1 MNAIKK
7 NKTQSFIL
15 LIHIFIFGNL
25 LIISNYISYFLNFIF
40 FQKIIIFFL
49 LLTFFYQILFF
60 KDNIKYLISLKVLIL
75 LLIILSLLELTL
87 DWDALNIWL
96 FHAKKIFYSKNLL
109 EMSNYF
115 PSSHN
120 DYPLILPSL
129 QASLNS
135 YFIEINYSDIKAE
148 TFFNPKLAIQ
158 ANLFF
163 MIFPLFYICSFIK
176 GDINQWLFIILLI
189 FIAEKLILSGS
200 VDLILGLYFV
210 ATFISLFRYFM
221 KNENYKYNLEFLLC
235 FLNVIILTNLKNEG
249 LVLFLTL
256 YFSLYLTSYLF
267 KDKSNNE
274 KKIVLLLALLP
285 ILLWKYFCLKNNITS
300 DILNENTTSHI
311 FNNFFSLRNYWMI
324 FNEIFLNKSI
334 LLPLILLI
342 VLIFKNMIIIRSNN
356 FFKVHFNI
364 KQIYIFALCAS
375 IFYLMILFSIYFSTP
390 HSLEWHLQTSAYRTV
405 LPLGLL
411 FLVIVFYKD
420 ESSSKYLFKR

>member
-7 NKTQSFIL
+7 NKFQPSIL
-15 LIHIFIFGNL
+15 IIHIFIFGNL

-49 LLTFFYQILFF
+49 LLTFFYQLLFF
-60 KDNIKYLISLKVLIL
+60 KDTIKYLIPLKILIF
-75 LLIILSLLELTL
+75 LLIVFSILKSTL

-109 EMSNYF
+109 EISNYF

-148 TFFNPKLAIQ
+148 IFFSPKLAIQ

-163 MIFPLFYICSFIK
+163 LIFPLFYICSFIK
-176 GDINQWLFIILLI
+176 DNINLWLFIILLI

-200 VDLILGLYFV
+200 VDFILGLYFV

-221 KNENYKYNLEFLLC
+221 QNKIYKYNQEFFLC

-249 LVLFLTL
+249 LALFLTL
-256 YFSLYLTSYLF
+256 YFSLFLTSYLF

-274 KKIVLLLALLP
+274 KKIVILLALLP
-285 ILLWKYFCLKNNITS
+285 ILLWKYFCLKNNVTS
-300 DILNENTTSHI
+300 DILNENTISYM